1 MDRDAAGPVAGL
13 GRRSA
18 AYVLD
23 SLVVGVVYVAL
34 AVLFDTVFGPLVEA
48 TADGSAIVVVAVN
61 PMRVALELAATLV
74 IDGLYFAG
82 SWSRWGAS
90 PAQRVL
96 GLRIRMAAG
105 APRGA
110 DSGDALPVEAAW
122 RRWAV
127 MAVGPIAVG
136 SLAASGAL
144 DRSILFVVNGA
155 WYLVLLVS
163 AARDPLRRGLHD
175 RAAGTLV
182 IPARPGR
189 A

>member
-1 MDRDAAGPVAGL
+1 VDRDAAGPVAAL
-13 GRRSA
+13 GRRSV

-23 SLVVGVVYVAL
+23 SLVVGVAYVAL
-34 AVLFDTVFGPLVEA
+34 GVLFDTIFGPLVEA
-48 TADGSAIVVVAVN
+48 TPDGSAIVVVAVN
-61 PMRVALELAATLV
+61 PVRVALELAATLV
-74 IDGLYFAG
+74 IDGLNFAG

-110 DSGDALPVEAAW
+110 VSGDVLPTEAAW

-127 MAVGPIAVG
+127 LAVGPIAVG

-144 DRSILFVVNGA
+144 ESSVLVMVNGA

-175 RAAGTLV
+175 RVAGTLV
-182 IPARPGR
+182 VRAPAGR